1 MVATAP
7 YKSYG
12 DLMNKKV
19 VLAYSGGLDT
29 SVAVSWLADKG
40 YDVIAY
46 MADVGQGGDYD
57 KLKKRA
63 LTAGASKVIIED
75 LKEEFAK
82 DFVFMS
88 LKAGAVYESKY
99 LLATAL
105 SRPIIAKGLVEA
117 AKKEKAD
124 SVAHGCTGKGNDQVR
139 FEVTVMALA
148 PELKIIAPLREWHM
162 YSREEEIEYA
172 KENNIQIDT
181 TKKSPYSLDKN
192 IWGMSIECGILED
205 PWNEP
210 PEDAYQMSI
219 DPNKSPSKPTY
230 VEIEFEKGA
239 PVKLNGKKHNP
250 VDLILK
256 LNEAGGRNG
265 IGRTD
270 LVENRLV
277 GIKSREI
284 YEAPGAW
291 ILYHA
296 HKDIESLVL
305 DRELLHFKE
314 TIALKYAELV
324 YYGLWFTP
332 LKKALDAFINS
343 TQKQVTGVAKVKL
356 LKGVASVVSRKSP
369 YSLYSKEMATYDK
382 GDKFDRS
389 VAEGFI
395 KVWGM
400 PYKKGV

>member
-1 MVATAP
+1 
-7 YKSYG
+7 
-12 DLMNKKV
+12 MNKKV

-63 LTAGASKVIIED
+63 ITAGASKVIIED

-117 AKKEKAD
+117 AKREKAY

-210 PEDAYQMSI
+210 PEDAYQMTT
-219 DPNKSPSKPTY
+219 DPNKAPSKPTY
-230 VEIEFEKGA
+230 VEIEFEKGV
-239 PVKLNGKKHNP
+239 PVKLDGKKRNP
-250 VDLILK
+250 VELILK
-256 LNEAGGRNG
+256 LNEAGGKNG

-314 TIALKYAELV
+314 SIALKYAELV

-332 LKKALDAFINS
+332 LKKALDAFISS
-343 TQKQVTGVAKVKL
+343 TQKQVAGAVKVKL

>member
-1 MVATAP
+1 
-7 YKSYG
+7 
-12 DLMNKKV
+12 MNKKI

-29 SVAVSWLADKG
+29 SVAVAWLADKG

-63 LTAGASKVIIED
+63 ITAGASKVIIED

-117 AKKEKAD
+117 AKKERAD
-124 SVAHGCTGKGNDQVR
+124 SIAHGCTGKGNDQVR

-210 PEDAYQMSI
+210 PEDAYQMTI

-230 VEIEFEKGA
+230 VEIEFEKGV
-239 PVKLNGKKHNP
+239 PIKLNGKKYNP
-250 VDLILK
+250 VDLVLK
-256 LNEAGGRNG
+256 LNEIGGKNG

-291 ILYHA
+291 ILYYA
-296 HKDIESLVL
+296 HKDLESLVL

-314 TIALKYAELV
+314 TISLKYADLI

-332 LKKALDAFINS
+332 LKKALDAFI
-343 TQKQVTGVAKVKL
+343 
-356 LKGVASVVSRKSP
+356 
-369 YSLYSKEMATYDK
+369 
-382 GDKFDRS
+382 
-389 VAEGFI
+389 
-395 KVWGM
+395 
-400 PYKKGV
+400 

>member
-1 MVATAP
+1 
-7 YKSYG
+7 
-12 DLMNKKV
+12 MNKKV

-63 LTAGASKVIIED
+63 ITAGASKVIIED

-117 AKKEKAD
+117 AKKERAD

-219 DPNKSPSKPTY
+219 DPGKAPSKPTY
-230 VEIEFEKGA
+230 VEIEFEKGV
-239 PVKLNGKKHNP
+239 PIKLNGKKLNP

-256 LNEAGGRNG
+256 LNEAGGKNG

-291 ILYHA
+291 ILYHS
-296 HKDIESLVL
+296 HKEIESLVL
-305 DRELLHFKE
+305 DMELLHFKE
-314 TIALKYAELV
+314 IIALKYAELV

-332 LKKALDAFINS
+332 LKKALDAFVNN
-343 TQKQVTGVAKVKL
+343 TQKQVTGAAKVKL
-356 LKGVASVVSRKSP
+356 LKGVANVVSRKSV

-389 VAEGFI
+389 IAEGFI

-400 PYKKGV
+400 PYKK

>member
-1 MVATAP
+1 
-7 YKSYG
+7 
-12 DLMNKKV
+12 MNKKV

>member
-1 MVATAP
+1 
-7 YKSYG
+7 
-12 DLMNKKV
+12 MNKKV

-29 SVAVSWLADKG
+29 SVAVAWLADKG
-40 YDVIAY
+40 YEVICY
-46 MADVGQGGDYD
+46 MADVGQGGDYT

-63 LTAGASKVIIED
+63 LSAGAKKVIVED
-75 LKEEFAK
+75 LKDEFAK
-82 DFVFMS
+82 DFVLMS

-105 SRPIIAKGLVEA
+105 SRPIIAKGLVGL

-139 FEVTVMALA
+139 FEVTIMALA

-172 KENNIQIDT
+172 RENNIQIDT

-192 IWGMSIECGILED
+192 IWGMSIECGALED

-210 PEDAYQMSI
+210 PEDAYQMTVG
-219 DPNKSPSKPTY
+219 PGKAPSKPAY
-230 VEIEFEKGA
+230 VEIAFEKGV
-239 PVKLNGKKHNP
+239 PVKLNGKKMTQ
-250 VDLILK
+250 VDLIVK
-256 LNEAGGRNG
+256 LNEIGGKNG

-270 LVENRLV
+270 LVENRLI

-291 ILYHA
+291 ILHNA
-296 HKDIESLVL
+296 HKELEALTL

-314 TIALKYAELV
+314 GISLKYASLV

-332 LKKALDAFINS
+332 LKKALDAFINE
-343 TQKQVTGVAKVKL
+343 TQKNVTGEVRVKL

-369 YSLYSKEMATYDK
+369 HSLYRKEMATYDK

-400 PYKKGV
+400 PYKK

>member
-1 MVATAP
+1 
-7 YKSYG
+7 
-12 DLMNKKV
+12 MNKKV

-219 DPNKSPSKPTY
+219 DPNKAPSKPTY

-400 PYKKGV
+400 PYKKYKN

>member
-1 MVATAP
+1 
-7 YKSYG
+7 
-12 DLMNKKV
+12 MNKKV

-29 SVAVSWLADKG
+29 SVAVAWLADKG
-40 YDVIAY
+40 YEVIAY
-46 MADVGQGGDYD
+46 MADIGQGGDYD

-63 LTAGASKVIIED
+63 ILAGASKVIIED
-75 LKEEFAK
+75 LRKEFAK
-82 DFVFMS
+82 DFAFMS

-105 SRPIIAKGLVEA
+105 SRPIIAKGLVET
-117 AKKEKAD
+117 AKREKAD

-162 YSREEEIEYA
+162 YSREEEMEYA
-172 KENNIQIDT
+172 KENNIQIDI

-210 PEDAYQMSI
+210 PEDAYQMTI
-219 DPNKSPSKPTY
+219 APNKASSKPTY
-230 VEIEFEKGA
+230 VEIEFEKGM
-239 PVKLNGKKHNP
+239 PIKINGKKYNP
-250 VDLILK
+250 VDLVLK
-256 LNEAGGRNG
+256 LNEIGGKNG

-270 LVENRLV
+270 LVENRLI

-291 ILYHA
+291 ILYYS
-296 HKDIESLVL
+296 HKDLESLVL

-314 TIALKYAELV
+314 NISLKYAELI

-332 LKKALDAFINS
+332 LKKALDAFINC
-343 TQKQVTGVAKVKL
+343 TQNHVTGKIKMKL
-356 LKGVASVVSRKSP
+356 LKGVASVVGRISP
-369 YSLYSKEMATYDK
+369 YSLYNKEMATYDK

-389 VAEGFI
+389 IAEGFI

-400 PYKKGV
+400 PYKK

>member
-1 MVATAP
+1 
-7 YKSYG
+7 
-12 DLMNKKV
+12 MNKKV

-29 SVAVSWLADKG
+29 SVAVTWLSDKG
-40 YDVIAY
+40 YDVICY
-46 MADVGQGGDYD
+46 MADVGQGGDYE

-63 LTAGASKVIIED
+63 LGAGAKKVIVED

-88 LKAGAVYESKY
+88 LKSGAVYESKY

-124 SVAHGCTGKGNDQVR
+124 SIAHGCTGKGNDQVR

-192 IWGMSIECGILED
+192 IWGMSIECGVLED

-210 PEDAYQMSI
+210 PEEAYQMTI
-219 DPNKSPSKPTY
+219 DPNKAPSKPGY
-230 VEIEFEKGA
+230 AEIEFEKGV
-239 PVKLNGKKHNP
+239 PVKLNGKKYKP
-250 VDLILK
+250 VELILK
-256 LNEAGGRNG
+256 LNEMGGKNG

-291 ILYHA
+291 ILYYA
-296 HKDIESLVL
+296 HKDLESLVL
-305 DRELLHFKE
+305 DRELMHFKE
-314 TIALKYAELV
+314 IIALKYAELI

-332 LKKALDAFINS
+332 LKKALDEFIND
-343 TQKQVTGVAKVKL
+343 TQKYVTGTVKVKL
-356 LKGVASVVSRKSP
+356 LKGVASVISRKSP
-369 YSLYSKEMATYDK
+369 YSLYKKEMATYEK

-389 VAEGFI
+389 IAEGFI

-400 PYKKGV
+400 PYKKGA

>member
-1 MVATAP
+1 
-7 YKSYG
+7 
-12 DLMNKKV
+12 MNKKV

-63 LTAGASKVIIED
+63 ITAGASKVIIED
-75 LKEEFAK
+75 LKKEFAK

-117 AKKEKAD
+117 AKKERAD

-219 DPNKSPSKPTY
+219 DPGKAPSKPTY
-230 VEIEFEKGA
+230 VEIEFEKGV
-239 PVKLNGKKHNP
+239 PIKLNGKKLNP

-256 LNEAGGRNG
+256 LNEAGGKNG

-291 ILYHA
+291 ILYHS
-296 HKDIESLVL
+296 HKEIESLVL
-305 DRELLHFKE
+305 DMELLHFKE
-314 TIALKYAELV
+314 IIALKYAELV

-332 LKKALDAFINS
+332 LKKALDAFVNN
-343 TQKQVTGVAKVKL
+343 TQKQVTGAAKVKL
-356 LKGVASVVSRKSP
+356 LKGVANVVSRKSV

-389 VAEGFI
+389 IAEGFI

-400 PYKKGV
+400 PYKK